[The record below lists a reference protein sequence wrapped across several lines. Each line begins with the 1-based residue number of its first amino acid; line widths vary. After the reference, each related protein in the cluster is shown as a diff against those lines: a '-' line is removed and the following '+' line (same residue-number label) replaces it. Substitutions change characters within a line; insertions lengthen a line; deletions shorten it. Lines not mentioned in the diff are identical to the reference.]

1 MAEGQDSRP
10 SEMVLDVPGDPS
22 CSGPGRQWLRPEVGV
37 FNLLA
42 SSRWARVLDGR
53 FPPPVATRPV
63 SPRAAVSLGPFR
75 PGVGGGVSR
84 NPAVASPGVIS
95 PPLPSGF
102 RPLLFP
108 HSLVALSLN
117 SLQLLLRVFPVR
129 TLTRPGA
136 KVGFRE
142 DSSPGCGDVRCPAIS
157 HVVFLALRV

>member
-1 MAEGQDSRP
+1 MTAEGQDSRS

-37 FNLLA
+37 FNLPA
-42 SSRWARVLDGR
+42 SSWLARVLDGR
-53 FPPPVATRPV
+53 FPPPVATAPI
-63 SPRAAVSLGPFR
+63 SPGPAVSLGPFR
-75 PGVGGGVSR
+75 PGGVPESR
-84 NPAVASPGVIS
+84 VASPGVIP

-142 DSSPGCGDVRCPAIS
+142 DSSPGCGDGRRPAVS
-157 HVVFLALRV
+157 HVVFLALGV